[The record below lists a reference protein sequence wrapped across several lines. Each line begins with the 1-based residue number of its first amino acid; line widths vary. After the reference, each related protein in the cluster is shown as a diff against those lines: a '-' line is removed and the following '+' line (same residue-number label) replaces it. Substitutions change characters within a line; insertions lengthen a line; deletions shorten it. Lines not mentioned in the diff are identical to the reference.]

1 MNLSISEVGLNKN
14 GSYIGNFLLVGIIII
29 PFTILLDLQIFN
41 IKSIN
46 WQNDDYDHYD
56 DKIPL
61 Q

>member
-1 MNLSISEVGLNKN
+1 MNLSNSEVGLNKN
-14 GSYIGNFLLVGIIII
+14 GAYIGNFLLVGIIII

-46 WQNDDYDHYD
+46 WQNDDYDYYD
-56 DKIPL
+56 DKIPS